1 MSGVVIIKEDQF
13 EAEVLR
19 AKQPVLVYFW
29 ATWCGPCLLMA
40 PVVES
45 LASLY
50 GDRLKLI
57 KMEVDPN
64 RSVVA
69 QYKVEGV
76 PAFRLF
82 REGEMIAALEGAV
95 VKQKLLDLLNPYVP
109 A

>member
-1 MSGVVIIKEDQF
+1 
-13 EAEVLR
+13 
-19 AKQPVLVYFW
+19 
-29 ATWCGPCLLMA
+29 
-40 PVVES
+40 
-45 LASLY
+45 
-50 GDRLKLI
+50 
-57 KMEVDPN
+57 MEVDPN

-69 QYKVEGV
+69 QYKVAGV